1 MATDA
6 LDPGPN
12 GDYPHMPRN
21 ADGTLDTVRMP
32 IHTTQQRTPDGRT
45 VLINLEPMLPDGRK
59 VSEVVPTKAG

>member
-21 ADGTLDTVRMP
+21 PDGTD
-32 IHTTQQRTPDGRT
+32 
-45 VLINLEPMLPDGRK
+45 
-59 VSEVVPTKAG
+59 VVPAPDTTN